1 MPCPVCSQ
9 EGRCSAKPQAPR
21 STSEA
26 EPPVLLGASSVT
38 ELERDVEFGENT
50 IVVVIGKAA
59 FFK

>member
-1 MPCPVCSQ
+1 MPCPVFSQ
-9 EGRCSAKPQAPR
+9 KGCGPAKPQAPR

-38 ELERDVEFGENT
+38 ELERDVEFDET
-50 IVVVIGKAA
+50 IVVVVFEPN